1 MGRKRT
7 GLLRTKSLLEQ
18 LKRQIELESTTLK
31 DMALQ
36 GHKRTVETNGDVTII
51 LTNADAGKIIA
62 LTRAGATTIF
72 LPPVADAIGMEI
84 DIITHTAQNHRV
96 REDPANS
103 DTLSMV
109 SVSAA
114 GTERDDAFTTAS
126 LSAGAIGDRF
136 HCYCNGTNWIIS
148 AFANA
153 AVTAS

>member
-1 MGRKRT
+1 MGRKRI

-36 GHKRTVETNGDVTII
+36 GHKRTVETNGDGSIT
-51 LTNADAGKIIA
+51 LTNADAGKIIV
-62 LTRAGATTIF
+62 LTRTSNSSIE
-72 LPPVADAIGMEI
+72 LPLVADAIGMEI
-84 DIITHTAQNHRV
+84 DIITHTAQDHRV
-96 REDPANS
+96 RETGNNDI
-103 DTLSMV
+103 LSMV

-114 GTERDDAFTTAS
+114 GTERDDAFSIAT

-153 AVTAS
+153 AVNAS

>member
-1 MGRKRT
+1 MGRKRI

-36 GHKRTVETNGDVTII
+36 GHKRTVETNGDASIT
-51 LTNADAGKIIA
+51 LTNADAGKIIV
-62 LTRAGATTIF
+62 LTRAGLSTVT
-72 LPPVADAIGMEI
+72 LPLVADAIGMEI
-84 DIITHTAQNHRV
+84 DIISHTAQNHRV
-96 REDPANS
+96 RETGNNDI
-103 DTLSMV
+103 LSMV

-114 GTERDDAFTTAS
+114 GTERDDAFTSATF
-126 LSAGAIGDRF
+126 SAGAIGDRF

-153 AVTAS
+153 AVNAS